1 MLKVAHVSLPLPS
14 LQGFFFFVFHVL
26 RNEKVGLLLLSGK
39 CLVHSKHITASLVS
53 RHFTD
58 QWRRGWGKQEN
69 SSTKGLMNNYSP
81 DPLCCCFLYN
91 STLAWT
97 HGCIPVV
104 SIVGERMASQILNS
118 TDEKEILSA

>member
-1 MLKVAHVSLPLPS
+1 M
-14 LQGFFFFVFHVL
+14 
-26 RNEKVGLLLLSGK
+26 
-39 CLVHSKHITASLVS
+39 HSKHITASLVS
-53 RHFTD
+53 RHFTEQCGD
-58 QWRRGWGKQEN
+58 GASKKKN
-69 SSTKGLMNNYSP
+69 STKGLMNNYSP